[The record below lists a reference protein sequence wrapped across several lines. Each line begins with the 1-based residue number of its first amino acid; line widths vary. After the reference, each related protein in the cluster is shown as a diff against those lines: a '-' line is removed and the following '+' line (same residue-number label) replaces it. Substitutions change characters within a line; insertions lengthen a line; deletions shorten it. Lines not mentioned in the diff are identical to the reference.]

1 MDHEINYS
9 NQILITLG
17 CSWVYGV
24 GVGYEPGMSRKAF
37 DKIAYDPNI
46 CDQYSYRKILA
57 DKYHCK
63 NINFAHRGSSNQKQ
77 FRLIKEFLISHQCA
91 QLLEQGA
98 NITVLHAITS
108 TARVETY
115 INELGQMTN
124 WKFEHPDFKKYAV
137 VWLEY
142 FYNHDNEVARL
153 ATEMKFMNQY
163 YRSVGIKNLWID
175 TFNHHDYPVAI
186 DNLVE
191 MHPGTDPGSRDMLS
205 TMAILN
211 GLDEFDNNY
220 HYSSWASDSN
230 RVKFLVDRG
239 FLNPISTHP
248 TKQGHALIADII
260 DKQLERIM

>member
-1 MDHEINYS
+1 MKKTG
-9 NQILITLG
+9 ILITFG
-17 CSWVYGV
+17 CSWTKGF
-24 GVGYEPGMSRKAF
+24 GAGWQPGMTH
-37 DKIAYDPNI
+37 
-46 CDQYSYRKILA
+46 DQYHSIATDDAINNQISFRSQLA
-57 DKYHCK
+57 RRLDLDHL
-63 NINFAHRGSSNQKQ
+63 NFSIQTSSNQKQ
-77 FRLIKEFLISHQCA
+77 FRLIKEFLVSHQCV

-98 NITVLHAITS
+98 NITVVHAITS
-108 TARVETY
+108 TARTETY

-124 WKFEHPDFKKYAV
+124 WKFEHPDFKKFAL

-186 DNLVE
+186 DNLIE

-211 GLDEFDNNY
+211 GLDKFDNKY
-220 HYSSWASDSN
+220 HYSSWVSDSN

-239 FLNPISTHP
+239 FLNPISKHP
-248 TKQGHALIADII
+248 TKQGHEMIADII